1 MGRGC
6 VIRGYV
12 WALYEGVFREMSL
25 DKELRE
31 FQNDADVER
40 AIQRAI
46 QESENAGVENEAQ
59 DEYQRL
65 IINHVNAG
73 QDLNITDVAADG
85 DCLIRAEAMHD
96 GREFLDHGVLDR
108 RRLEIVEQEYMD
120 AVSSIGVDAADR
132 DARLSRAKSIR
143 DRNNVRGVV
152 LEEPALHAM
161 ARLRKQIIVVSG
173 ASGTLTLTLLFSED
187 ISISTYLP
195 GYM

>member
-1 MGRGC
+1 MGRCC

-25 DKELRE
+25 FEELLG
-31 FQNDADVER
+31 FQNDADV
-40 AIQRAI
+40 QRAI
-46 QESENAGVENEAQ
+46 QESENDGVENDAQ
-59 DEYQRL
+59 DAHQRL

-73 QDLNITDVAADG
+73 HDLNITDVAADG

-96 GREFLDHGVLDR
+96 GRELWDHGVLDR
-108 RRLEIVEQEYMD
+108 RRLEIAEQEYMD
-120 AVSSIGVDAADR
+120 AVSSVGVDAADR

-187 ISISTYLP
+187 ISISIYLP

>member
-1 MGRGC
+1 MKLSLWNLT
-6 VIRGYV
+6 IV

-25 DKELRE
+25 YKELRE
-31 FQNDADVER
+31 FENDADVER

-108 RRLEIVEQEYMD
+108 RRHGIEEHEYAD
-120 AVSSIGVDAADR
+120 AVSSIGVDAANR
-132 DARLSRAKSIR
+132 DARLNTAKSIR
-143 DRNNVRGVV
+143 DHNNVRGVV
-152 LEEPALHAM
+152 LEEPGLQAL
-161 ARLRKQIIVVSG
+161 ARLRKENIVVSG
-173 ASGTLTLTLLFSED
+173 ASS
-187 ISISTYLP
+187 
-195 GYM
+195 

>member
-1 MGRGC
+1 MGRCC

-25 DKELRE
+25 YEQLLG
-31 FQNDADVER
+31 FQNDADV
-40 AIQRAI
+40 QRAI
-46 QESENAGVENEAQ
+46 QESENDGLENDAQ
-59 DEYQRL
+59 DEHQRL

-108 RRLEIVEQEYMD
+108 RRLEIAEQEYMD

-173 ASGTLTLTLLFSED
+173 ASGTLTLTLLF
-187 ISISTYLP
+187 TRVK
-195 GYM
+195 

>member
-1 MGRGC
+1 M
-6 VIRGYV
+6 
-12 WALYEGVFREMSL
+12 ALYEGVFREMSL
-25 DKELRE
+25 YQQLLES
-31 FQNDADVER
+31 QNDADVER
-40 AIQRAI
+40 VI

-96 GREFLDHGVLDR
+96 GREIWDQGVVDR
-108 RRLEIVEQEYMD
+108 RRLEIAEQEYMD

-132 DARLSRAKSIR
+132 DARLSRAESIR